1 LLAAPSL
8 RAKYSQNLAQRNS
21 RTWRNEKNERQTVKH
36 YMKTGEQ
43 MQTTE
48 DRYLISYIS
57 SLVSNSTEMYK
68 KCDKSG
74 NVVFVK
80 KANALR
86 RTAEEK
92 QKEVDTLDKE
102 MAKHLLATKP

>member
-1 LLAAPSL
+1 
-8 RAKYSQNLAQRNS
+8 
-21 RTWRNEKNERQTVKH
+21 
-36 YMKTGEQ
+36 MKTGEQ